1 MLDPSVLILISVAET
16 EKHGYA
22 IMVDIQHFANRRL
35 SSGTLYAA
43 IARLKDRRFI
53 RRVLPANRRHMY
65 RITVFGKRHLQQ
77 QLEQLDL
84 AVGTARRR
92 LRCD

>member
-1 MLDPSVLILISVAET
+1 MLDPSVPILASVAQS

-43 IARLKDRRFI
+43 IARLRDRRFI
-53 RRVLPANRRHMY
+53 RPVLPADRRHMY
-65 RITVFGKRHLQQ
+65 RITAFGKRHLEQ

-84 AVGTARRR
+84 VVGTARRR
-92 LRCD
+92 LEAD